1 MRIENIEIHNF
12 RQYRNL
18 SFQFPKIEGKNDLH
32 IIYAKN
38 GVGKTN
44 VLNALTWCLYATEMH
59 LGDKYTASAILNNQ
73 QVQELRS
80 HLPEDGSA
88 LGDATVR
95 ILFLSDD
102 GAEKIRFQRVGKFSV
117 THDDVMQVGTEFT
130 IMHFVDGE
138 WNSIDSEEETAAL
151 VKKYVPEEI
160 HDYIFFDGE
169 HLENYFKA
177 GQSENIKNGIEELT
191 QAKIIE
197 KAETAFNQYLQ
208 KTLNPQLANSSSTDV
223 STAQKELDKIQAAID
238 DSLSRINE
246 YVKQIHVADDEI
258 SNLDNVISGHIHV
271 SDKTNRLK
279 EVEEQIDIVKDAISR
294 NKAEMMIFARE
305 YVQYFA
311 LYPAIKNLYTYIKEQ
326 DQHGKLPPRIDKFL
340 LNSIEQHKH
349 CCICDQD
356 LGEHSFKFIEDL
368 KRELEV
374 SSETSALLNKSVG
387 TLRHYLNNILQ
398 YKNKRDFLL
407 GNKKK
412 LMQEQN
418 ALMAE
423 EKQLN
428 NYLMSIPNTDAVT
441 KAIEQK
447 KRYREE
453 RDKLIA
459 KKAIEESHK
468 KGLDQQYVEQDKKL
482 KALVD
487 KNKQLERINKQSEF
501 CKKCRNILKETRL
514 DLLAESRSEMETETL
529 NVFTKLL
536 WKKNAFSK
544 VEILEDYTF
553 RLLDIFGAQTL
564 GSCSAAERALLA
576 LSFTLALQK
585 VSMHDSLLFI
595 DTPIGRVDDDNRLN
609 FVNTLCEIAK
619 TKQVILTFTP
629 TEYDDKVKSAL
640 FDQYSSFSQLT
651 IDDGTTILN
660 NK

>member
-553 RLLDIFGAQTL
+553 RLLDIFGTQTL

>member
-279 EVEEQIDIVKDAISR
+279 EVEEQIDIVKDAIIR
-294 NKAEMMIFARE
+294 NKAEMMVFARE

-311 LYPAIKNLYTYIKEQ
+311 LYPAIKNLYTYIQEQ

-553 RLLDIFGAQTL
+553 RLLDIFGTQTL

-619 TKQVILTFTP
+619 TKQVILIFTP

>member
-208 KTLNPQLANSSSTDV
+208 KNLNPQLANSSSTDV

-279 EVEEQIDIVKDAISR
+279 EVEEQIDIVKDAIIR
-294 NKAEMMIFARE
+294 NKAEMMVFARE

-514 DLLAESRSEMETETL
+514 DLLAESRSEMEMETL

>member
-279 EVEEQIDIVKDAISR
+279 EVEEQIDIVKDAIIR
-294 NKAEMMIFARE
+294 NKAEMMVFARE

-514 DLLAESRSEMETETL
+514 DLLAESRSEMEMETL

-553 RLLDIFGAQTL
+553 RLLDIFGTQTL